1 MEELDYGLVFIV
13 KGRHKGRILY
23 YDDDYT
29 PKTTICYA
37 GHPLDFVGTFD
48 IPKRFLR
55 VTTIDDLL
63 SRSENIGKLLRTIA
77 IDKEWDIAN
86 AWQVHSLWSEKS
98 MIINEITDRRLSAEY
113 GKVEKDVIA
122 FLGHSSH
129 DKGNVRMIYDDLL
142 HLGVKVLMDEVQI
155 KVGDSIVEKI
165 SEGLKSSKF
174 LLLVLSEHSVKSVW
188 TKREWNSFLA
198 HQLSTT
204 DVRIL
209 PILLENCDI
218 PMILKDIKYADFRE
232 SYHDGL
238 KEIVAALSAA

>member
-1 MEELDYGLVFIV
+1 MEELNYGLVYVV

-23 YDDDYT
+23 YDDDDT
-29 PKTTICYA
+29 PKTATCYA
-37 GHPLDFVGTFD
+37 GHPLDFVGTFG
-48 IPKRFLR
+48 IPKKRLR

-63 SRSENIGKLLRTIA
+63 GRSENIGKLLRTIA
-77 IDKEWDIAN
+77 IDGEWDSAN

-113 GKVEKDVIA
+113 GKIEKDVTT
-122 FLGHSSH
+122 FLSHSSH
-129 DKGNVRMIYDDLL
+129 DKGEVRMIYDDLL
-142 HLGVKVLMDEVQI
+142 HLGVKVWMDEAQI

-188 TKREWNSFLA
+188 TQREWNSFLA

-209 PILLENCDI
+209 PILLEDCEI
-218 PMILKDIKYADFRE
+218 PIILKDIKYADFRE

-238 KEIVAALSAA
+238 KGTVAALSAA